1 MKENLFKSIQVRD
14 LFNLERSY
22 RLVKYF
28 QGEPQPPFKLILT
41 PTDRCNL
48 NCIFCPNYV
57 ARQQNRYKRE
67 NEMEGKEWLDVIKQA
82 VEFGVRQWC
91 FLGGGEPLLRSEI
104 ILPALEI
111 IKRKHRSME
120 FEIITNGSLFSEELL
135 EGLVKVCEEKKEKN
149 EEHALLQLTV
159 SIHGLKKTYQ
169 EITGFDM
176 YEKVVK
182 NLEILRDLKKKAKV
196 KYPLVQVNV
205 VLNKKNINEIEE
217 FLNVYSNDLKVE
229 QIAVHGLRA
238 YPEIKEVVKDI
249 LPSMEEASSVIN
261 LVNKMKEKWKSDVSL
276 LPLTSHLMQVNT
288 ESENKPTEDSFAEK
302 FKFMGY
308 HCFEPWY
315 DMMINPDG
323 TVARCAA
330 FTTRNEPV
338 SIRKNSLRE
347 IWFGAFLNQVRDNIA
362 NGRLMEGCNPCGL
375 MSNTIVIRETL
386 KMFIEKHLKG
396 DLNKMEE
403 IKPLLARRV
412 EKDFGDKI

>member
-1 MKENLFKSIQVRD
+1 
-14 LFNLERSY
+14 
-22 RLVKYF
+22 
-28 QGEPQPPFKLILT
+28 
-41 PTDRCNL
+41 
-48 NCIFCPNYV
+48 
-57 ARQQNRYKRE
+57 
-67 NEMEGKEWLDVIKQA
+67 
-82 VEFGVRQWC
+82 
-91 FLGGGEPLLRSEI
+91 
-104 ILPALEI
+104 
-111 IKRKHRSME
+111 
-120 FEIITNGSLFSEELL
+120 
-135 EGLVKVCEEKKEKN
+135 
-149 EEHALLQLTV
+149 
-159 SIHGLKKTYQ
+159 
-169 EITGFDM
+169 M

-196 KYPLVQVNV
+196 KHPLVQVNI

-217 FLNVYSNDLKVE
+217 LLNVYSNDLKVE
-229 QIAVHGLRA
+229 QIAIHGLRA
-238 YPEIKEVVKDI
+238 YPETKEVVKDI

-261 LVNKMKEKWKSDVSL
+261 LVNKMKEKWKSDISL

-288 ESENKPTEDSFAEK
+288 ESENKPTKDSFAEK

-330 FTTRNEPV
+330 FTTRNEQV

-396 DLNKMEE
+396 DLNRMEE
-403 IKPLLARRV
+403 IKPLLASRV
-412 EKDFGDKI
+412 EKDFDDKI